1 MIAEAFMSLKLHSL
15 HFTCKPLI
23 IIPAKANR
31 LRRVCYPIGCH
42 GFSTTIRPIHR
53 NLSGIS

>member
-31 LRRVCYPIGCH
+31 LRRVCYPLGCH
-42 GFSTTIRPIHR
+42 SFPMNIGSIHR